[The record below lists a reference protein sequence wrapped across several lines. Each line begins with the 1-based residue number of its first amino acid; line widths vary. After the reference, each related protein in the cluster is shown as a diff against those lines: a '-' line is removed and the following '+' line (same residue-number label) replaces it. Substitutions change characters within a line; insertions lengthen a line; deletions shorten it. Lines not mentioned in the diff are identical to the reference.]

1 MSDLWTAERV
11 PGEVELAIGRTESYL
26 GGGRDPVVCL
36 HGITAQHRAFNAL
49 ARDLRGVR
57 PLVGLDLRGRGDS
70 DKPPSGYGLAAHSA
84 DVIRVLD
91 HLGLDDAVLTG
102 HSMGAF
108 VATRVALDYPDRV
121 RSLLL
126 LDGGWPRVEVLPD
139 GPPQDPSG
147 EEEGDAAAVKEGL
160 ARAFARLDMV
170 FGDFA
175 EYLDFWF
182 PGRGLTAADLP
193 PEVVDY
199 YLYDLERVEGG
210 YSPKTSLA
218 AAQEDARAVSA
229 EVPTLEEMR
238 GVVCPVAL
246 IMAGQG
252 FFPGTAP
259 LISED
264 TRARMAGALD
274 LRYELRVEEANH
286 YTLLWPE
293 YILRWADILR
303 EDRWHRR

>member
-1 MSDLWTAERV
+1 
-11 PGEVELAIGRTESYL
+11 
-26 GGGRDPVVCL
+26 
-36 HGITAQHRAFNAL
+36 
-49 ARDLRGVR
+49 
-57 PLVGLDLRGRGDS
+57 
-70 DKPPSGYGLAAHSA
+70 
-84 DVIRVLD
+84 
-91 HLGLDDAVLTG
+91 
-102 HSMGAF
+102 MGAF

-147 EEEGDAAAVKEGL
+147 EEEGEAAAVKEGL

-182 PGRGLTAADLP
+182 PGQGLTAADLP
-193 PEVVDY
+193 PEVADY
-199 YLYDLERVEGG
+199 YRYDLERVENG
-210 YSPKTSLA
+210 YSPKTSLG

-229 EVPTLEEMR
+229 GIPTLEELHAVR
-238 GVVCPVAL
+238 CPGAL
-246 IMAGQG
+246 VMAAQG
-252 FFPGTAP
+252 FFYGTAP
-259 LISED
+259 LISEN

-274 LRYELRVEEANH
+274 LRYELRVEGANH

-293 YILRWADILR
+293 YTPRWSHLLRDDGWCR
-303 EDRWHRR
+303 